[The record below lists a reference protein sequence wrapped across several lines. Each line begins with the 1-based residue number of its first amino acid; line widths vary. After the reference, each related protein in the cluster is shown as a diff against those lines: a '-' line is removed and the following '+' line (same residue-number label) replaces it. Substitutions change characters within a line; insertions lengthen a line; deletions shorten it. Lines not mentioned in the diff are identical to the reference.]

1 METTNDASE
10 QQHPVPD
17 GSDSGAASSSEKTP
31 EEVLRAIHQSRA
43 RVFFHTIVME
53 AVDLSM
59 ALDRH
64 VLLYGLEGL
73 FLMET
78 DRGSW
83 RLPPSRA
90 AWLPAGTHVRTT
102 NIKRVKCASIFFA
115 KDFAPAVSDTLQ
127 VFAVSPVMREMIKHS
142 QGWTASTTEKQEH
155 IERFLLTLLELC
167 IEQMALGYQLVLPK
181 ARTDQVAAALR
192 YTEARLAEP
201 VRLEEVAAEVAMTPR
216 TLMRKLKAEIQMPWG
231 DFLRTARMLRAMEC
245 LANDKQV
252 TETAFSVGYT
262 NMAAFSTAFKKH
274 VGMSPSEYRALF

>member
-1 METTNDASE
+1 METTIDASE
-10 QQHPVPD
+10 HQHPVSEGGD
-17 GSDSGAASSSEKTP
+17 QGASSGAERTP
-31 EEVLRAIHQSRA
+31 EEVLRAIHESRA

-90 AWLPAGTHVRTT
+90 AWLPAGTHVQTT

-127 VFAVSPVMREMIKHS
+127 VFSVSPVMREMIKHA
-142 QGWTASTTEKQEH
+142 QGWSASSTEKEAH
-155 IERFLLTLLELC
+155 MERFLLTLLELC
-167 IEQMALGYQLVLPK
+167 IEQMALGRQLVLPK
-181 ARTDQVAAALR
+181 ARSEQVVAALS

-216 TLMRKLKAEIQMPWG
+216 TLMRKLKAEIRMPWG

-245 LANDKQV
+245 LANDTPV
-252 TETAFSVGYT
+252 TETAFAVGYT

-274 VGMSPSEYRALF
+274 VGMSPSEYRTLF